1 MKKQEEGKQ
10 KLKIR
15 LVKFIKDFKNEKG
28 NSQLINDYSDSDKDY
43 EPNVDDFMA
52 EKQPKKQR
60 KRKPSS
66 KDMVLQ
72 FILDSLKLST
82 CTYPNFFEPLSKF
95 ITKAYKGSDE
105 KDI

>member
-1 MKKQEEGKQ
+1 M
-10 KLKIR
+10 
-15 LVKFIKDFKNEKG
+15 D
-28 NSQLINDYSDSDKDY
+28 
-43 EPNVDDFMA
+43 

-72 FILDSLKLST
+72 FILDALKLST

-105 KDI
+105 KDLQEVTISFAHHISLQQFKKFVMTNDDMPEIFLRSSP